1 MTCCNRAQA
10 WIQRRLP
17 KATPII
23 PNDDLVSPYFFN
35 HNSTPPPPPPPPL
48 LLLLLPLLLLPPP
61 LPSTSLPASQ
71 CS

>member
-1 MTCCNRAQA
+1 MTLPVTCCNRAQA

-35 HNSTPPPPPPPPL
+35 HNSTPL
-48 LLLLLPLLLLPPP
+48 LLLLLPLLLLP
-61 LPSTSLPASQ
+61 STSLPASQ